1 KLKTSHKQR
10 KTKERKNLQENI
22 KFAAILLVTCV
33 LFSLLPSHLSQGEE
47 SSMNIDAQRRP
58 WCPSKKQ
65 VFGGSCGNDGA
76 QQCLNNLLSTWDP
89 SVRLSPVSCNCTPQP
104 NNNILCSCPN
114 MICP

>member
-1 KLKTSHKQR
+1 LLDV
-10 KTKERKNLQENI
+10 N
-22 KFAAILLVTCV
+22 KFGLTFFFFVDDEL
-33 LFSLLPSHLSQGEE
+33 GEE

>member
-1 KLKTSHKQR
+1 MKL
-10 KTKERKNLQENI
+10 
-22 KFAAILLVTCV
+22 AAIFLVTCV
-33 LFSLLPSHLSQGEE
+33 LFSLLSSHLSQGEVP
-47 SSMNIDAQRRP
+47 SVNGARRP

-89 SVRLSPVSCNCTPQP
+89 SVRLSPVSCDCTPQTK
-104 NNNILCSCPN
+104 NNILCSCPN

>member
-1 KLKTSHKQR
+1 MKL
-10 KTKERKNLQENI
+10 
-22 KFAAILLVTCV
+22 AAIFLATCV
-33 LFSLLPSHLSQGEE
+33 LLSLLSSHLAQG
-47 SSMNIDAQRRP
+47 AQIRP

-76 QQCLNNLLSTWDP
+76 QQCLNNLLSTWYP

-104 NNNILCSCPN
+104 NNKILCSCPN